1 MNKSR
6 QSADKVEAAIESL
19 PPEPQL
25 HDIEFVCTAYNI
37 NLYHIINVAKLG
49 HLLPESELRNL
60 KNY

>member
-6 QSADKVEAAIESL
+6 VSAEKVEAAIASL
-19 PPEPQL
+19 PPEPQI
-25 HDIEFVCTAYNI
+25 HDVDYVCTAYNV

-49 HLLPESELRNL
+49 HLLPESELYKL